1 MKKLFALLAL
11 TLLLVPAFVMA
22 QPGTTVPSYCTW
34 NGDPC
39 MRYGF
44 SGLTQPG
51 VDYTTAYRGQTL
63 AYELGLQNAH
73 SAWVPPTGLT
83 CNLALS
89 IPDTFCFNA
98 SSKGGWTLASA
109 DPDFESP
116 FVLGSGSVYWA
127 VLDITVPCDAP
138 NGTLDTV
145 IAWMYYARV
154 DGANVVC
161 ALECGDC
168 VNPNYRNSVPMW
180 NADTLI
186 IEVVASP
193 PALGVFQDT
202 LTLVDRG
209 QTQAYIPFTLC
220 NQDDCAPPTLYSY
233 NITNV
238 GVAGRIPVINQT
250 GSTTVDGGACKDV
263 YGIIDAGIALEGDE
277 DVLTI
282 IVWTPEPVVYDTCV
296 QVINVIEPEPVPLF
310 TVPVVTILVLALILA
325 AAVFMRRRAV
335 SRA

>member
-1 MKKLFALLAL
+1 MKKLFAILAL
-11 TLLLVPAFVMA
+11 TLLLMPGIALA
-22 QPGTTVPSYCTW
+22 QPPAGCSW
-34 NGDPC
+34 EGDPC
-39 MRYGF
+39 LRYGF
-44 SGLTQPG
+44 GQYDGIPFNQPG
-51 VDYTTAYRGQTL
+51 PDYANVTPGATLDYTLAPYNATPYNTVGCVALDTL
-63 AYELGLQNAH
+63 CAH
-73 SAWVPPTGLT
+73 IW
-83 CNLALS
+83 
-89 IPDTFCFNA
+89 DT
-98 SSKGGWTLASA
+98 KGWTM
-109 DPDFESP
+109 
-116 FVLGSGSVYWA
+116 
-127 VLDITVPCDAP
+127 VLDPANDTPEELPAGGYIWYQNILITAPCDAVV
-138 NGTLDTV
+138 GSVDTL
-145 IAWMYYARV
+145 IAKVAYTNIA
-154 DGANVVC
+154 GVC
-161 ALECGDC
+161 APECGDC
-168 VNPNYRNSVPMW
+168 QDPNVRPATGVKYY

-186 IEVVASP
+186 ITVVAAP

-238 GVAGRIPVINQT
+238 GVAGRIPVINQS
-250 GSTTVDGGACKDV
+250 GSVTVDGGACKDV

-282 IVWTPEPVVYDTCV
+282 VVWTPAPVTYDTCV
-296 QVINVIEPEPVPLF
+296 QVIHVIEPEPVPLF